1 MKRILTIGLLAGIF
15 YMANAQVNNQYNL
28 YYEDLYSINPSA
40 IALRSSFSAS
50 MNTMISNAGFEGSPT
65 LFNLAV
71 GGGLAGN
78 MGIGTRFHTNRQGGF
93 QANSWLASYGY
104 RLKLG
109 ESGHFL
115 AMGLSAGIYWQN
127 FNPANIEAV
136 RLDDPVLE
144 SSYYRKQHFM
154 NELGITYRW
163 NDLTVGFSAPFV
175 VQLYNHYM
183 GHVSY
188 AYDIPTVE
196 GLAVQPFVL
205 YQYLPEGTS
214 QVDASVKVSY
224 KNLWT
229 AIGYRSN
236 NNVLAALGVHYRDY
250 RLAYSYEFNN
260 QELSHI
266 ASSTHEIMFTYDF
279 SLDLEFEKKRASYDK
294 EQLPWQEEN

>member
-1 MKRILTIGLLAGIF
+1 
-15 YMANAQVNNQYNL
+15 MANAQVNNQYNL

-50 MNTMISNAGFEGSPT
+50 MNTMLANAGFEGSPT

-78 MGIGTRFHTNRQGGF
+78 MGIGTRFHANRQGGF

-236 NNVLAALGVHYRDY
+236 NNVLAALGVHYRNY